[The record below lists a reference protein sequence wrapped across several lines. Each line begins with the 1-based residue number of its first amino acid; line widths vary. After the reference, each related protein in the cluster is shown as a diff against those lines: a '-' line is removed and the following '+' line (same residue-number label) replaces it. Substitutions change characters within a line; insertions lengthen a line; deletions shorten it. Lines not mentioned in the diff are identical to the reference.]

1 MTEKKS
7 QWDTPKVRRKALYA
21 GVVVV
26 GVILAGVGLIEPD
39 QIDATVQR
47 IIDVGGPLLSLFGIT
62 AFRNVD
68 APAQEVEAERSK
80 AREEALAEVEKVR
93 EDAWAEGQ
101 AYAQQVGDALV
112 AKLDSLPE
120 VIRGPVSEAV
130 LSVYDQPYG
139 KHDIEAATPE
149 PEPENDPAGP
159 GIYPGA

>member
-7 QWDTPKVRRKALYA
+7 QWDNPKVRRKALYA

-47 IIDVGGPLLSLFGIT
+47 VIDVGGPLLGLFGIK

-68 APAQEVEAERSK
+68 APTKEIEEERGK
-80 AREEALAEVEKVR
+80 AREEALAEIERVR
-93 EDAWAEGQ
+93 QDARAEGQ

-112 AKLDSLPE
+112 AKLESLPE
-120 VIRGPVSEAV
+120 VIRGPVSDAV
-130 LSVYDQPYG
+130 RSVYSEPYG
-139 KHDIEAATPE
+139 KHDIGQADVE
-149 PEPENDPAGP
+149 PEPDPAGP
-159 GIYPGA
+159 GSYPGGQ